1 MSRGHYGWMTSNKDI
16 PPHFYGPLIE
26 TTVRLVT
33 WNVWGLYG
41 PWQQR
46 EAAIIA
52 TLANARPDIV
62 VLAESWA
69 RGEDS
74 QCSRLAGPL
83 GLPHYAFSGV
93 PAQEDDSALSGV
105 AVMARWPI
113 TAKASTSFG
122 GLRVQKAELSG
133 PRGPI
138 QVCGVVMDAW
148 WLDESQQRQESV
160 RRLLTDLHASQ
171 DDRTPLVV
179 CGDFNADPDSDEIRM
194 MTGRAAA
201 PVPGLSFYD
210 AWEVASRAG
219 RGCTWS
225 NSNPWATQL
234 LWPDRRIDY
243 ILTAAPRRG
252 GAGHPLA
259 AALLGTR
266 PVSGTYASDHFA
278 VQADVR
284 Y

>member
-1 MSRGHYGWMTSNKDI
+1 MTRDEDI
-16 PPHFYGPLIE
+16 PPHFYGELIE
-26 TTVRLVT
+26 TTARIVA

-41 PWQQR
+41 PWQER

-52 TLANARPDIV
+52 TLANARPDVV

-69 RGEDS
+69 RAEDS
-74 QCSRLAGPL
+74 QCARLAGPL
-83 GLPHYAFSGV
+83 GFPHYAFSGV
-93 PAQEDDSALSGV
+93 PAQEDASALSGV
-105 AVMARWPI
+105 AVMSRWPI
-113 TAKASTSFG
+113 TSQASISFG
-122 GLRVQKAELSG
+122 GLRAQHAKLSG

-148 WLDESQQRQESV
+148 WLDQSQQRQEAV
-160 RRLLTDLHASQ
+160 RGLLTDLHESQ

-179 CGDFNADPDSDEIRM
+179 CGDFNADPDSDEMRM

-201 PVPGLSFYD
+201 PVPGMAFYD
-210 AWEVASRAG
+210 AWEVAG
-219 RGCTWS
+219 PGGQGFTWA

-243 ILTAAPRRG
+243 IFTATPRRG
-252 GAGHPLA
+252 GAGHPLS
-259 AALLGTR
+259 AALLGTG
-266 PVSGTYASDHFA
+266 PAHGTYPSDHFA